1 MGTAVKI
8 NNLGRGPGE
17 GEEQTV
23 YRLEP
28 PYQPERGPAVEYV
41 LVSAAMVNYGHG
53 SFHPET
59 YLFPS
64 DENGT
69 VISWG
74 ELPGSIKGVLDGPAA
89 LNGLG
94 YEVEA

>member
-1 MGTAVKI
+1 MATAVKT
-8 NNLGRGPGE
+8 NNLGRGPVE

-28 PYQPERGPAVEYV
+28 PYQPERGAAVEYV
-41 LVSAAMVNYGHG
+41 LASAAMINYGG
-53 SFHPET
+53 GKFYPET
-59 YLFPS
+59 YLFHC
-64 DENGT
+64 DECGD
-69 VISWG
+69 VINWS
-74 ELPGSIKGVLDGPAA
+74 ELPGSLKGSLNAREA